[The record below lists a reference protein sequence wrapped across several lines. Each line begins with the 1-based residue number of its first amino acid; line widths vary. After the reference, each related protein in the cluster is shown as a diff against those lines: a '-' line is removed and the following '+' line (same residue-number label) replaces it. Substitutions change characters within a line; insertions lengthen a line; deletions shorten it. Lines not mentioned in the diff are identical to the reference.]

1 MVDESILSQR
11 TIHIPSTLVGHDELS
26 GVIPGDI
33 YVLDR
38 TSPKYNKADIQDY
51 IDKVSL
57 LTHQPAIA
65 AYPLAGHTDQYTVF
79 GIPLKYYT
87 YHQSIGGNSYPI
99 HNNGTREFAIPY
111 TCIGFNI
118 EGNGFI
124 FEPSKTDIIWYHQ
137 NRSSIHWIIL
147 VIVSYYIM
155 NANDIYVYM
164 QTRYKSVYDNGTE
177 TVTKYVPIA
186 DIEQAVLTAAEYN
199 NGAGLPL
206 RWNSSSKDVLYIDE
220 TKFNIDRKIP
230 FFELS
235 AAVNIKALCVDN
247 NDVNRGDSIE
257 NWEVLCP
264 TGGNGIEY
272 TWQRFRSYGAPIDKN
287 REDIRIP

>member
-1 MVDESILSQR
+1 
-11 TIHIPSTLVGHDELS
+11 
-26 GVIPGDI
+26 
-33 YVLDR
+33 
-38 TSPKYNKADIQDY
+38 
-51 IDKVSL
+51 
-57 LTHQPAIA
+57 
-65 AYPLAGHTDQYTVF
+65 
-79 GIPLKYYT
+79 
-87 YHQSIGGNSYPI
+87 
-99 HNNGTREFAIPY
+99 
-111 TCIGFNI
+111 
-118 EGNGFI
+118 
-124 FEPSKTDIIWYHQ
+124 
-137 NRSSIHWIIL
+137 
-147 VIVSYYIM
+147 
-155 NANDIYVYM
+155 M

-257 NWEVLCP
+257 KLGSSLPYW
-264 TGGNGIEY
+264 
-272 TWQRFRSYGAPIDKN
+272 WQWN
-287 REDIRIP
+287 RVYMATIPFIWCTN

>member
-11 TIHIPSTLVGHDELS
+11 TIHIPAKLVGRDELS

-33 YVLDR
+33 YILDR

-65 AYPLAGHTDQYTVF
+65 AYSLAGHTDQYTVF
-79 GIPLKYYT
+79 GIPLKYYK

-137 NRSSIHWIIL
+137 NRVPFTGYISYSIL
-147 VIVSYYIM
+147 LYNERY
-155 NANDIYVYM
+155 DIYVYM
-164 QTRYKSVYDNGTE
+164 QTRYKSVYDNGTG

-186 DIEQAVLTAAEYN
+186 DIEQAVLTPAEYN
-199 NGAGLPL
+199 NGVGLPL

-264 TGGNGIEY
+264 TGGNGTEY